1 MLKAILVPLMGTA
14 ADDAAVAT
22 AFQLARPSGAH
33 VEGLFVRADPRDA
46 IPLFGEGV
54 SGALVE
60 EIMQAA
66 ASEGATHATEARAL
80 FARLA
85 AAAGAT
91 PAADPPGPGRVSSSY
106 REVTGR
112 AEHVL
117 PVEGRLADLLVM
129 SRSSAKADAV
139 YALAL
144 ETAVV
149 GCGRPMLL
157 AADKPRPTIGETV
170 AVAWNASRESA
181 VAVSL
186 ALPILAR
193 AARVIVLTA
202 ETASTPAA
210 AGDALVRHLGWH
222 GIEARTARLKPS
234 GSVGQALMAQAIDS
248 GADLLVMGGY
258 GHSRLREL
266 VLGGV
271 TRWMIDHGG
280 LPVLVAH

>member
-1 MLKAILVPLMGTA
+1 MLKTILLPLMGA
-14 ADDAAVAT
+14 IADDTAVDT

-66 ASEGATHATEARAL
+66 AAEGSTHSTAARAL
-80 FARLA
+80 FARHSD
-85 AAAGAT
+85 AAGAA
-91 PAADPPGPGRVSSSY
+91 PAAGPPGPGRLSASY

-112 AEHVL
+112 AEQVL
-117 PVEGRLADLLVM
+117 PVEGRLADLIVM
-129 SRSSAKADAV
+129 SRAAAQADAV
-139 YALAL
+139 YSLAL

-149 GCGRPMLL
+149 GCGRPILL

-170 AVAWNASRESA
+170 AVAWNGSRESA
-181 VAVSL
+181 VAVSV
-186 ALPILAR
+186 ALPILS
-193 AARVIVLTA
+193 AAKRVVVLTA
-202 ETASTPAA
+202 ETAATPSA
-210 AGDALVRHLGWH
+210 AGDALVRHLAWH
-222 GIEARTARLKPS
+222 GIDARVALVHPS
-234 GSVGQALMAQAIDS
+234 GAVGQALMARAVDA
-248 GADLLVMGGY
+248 GADLIVMGGY